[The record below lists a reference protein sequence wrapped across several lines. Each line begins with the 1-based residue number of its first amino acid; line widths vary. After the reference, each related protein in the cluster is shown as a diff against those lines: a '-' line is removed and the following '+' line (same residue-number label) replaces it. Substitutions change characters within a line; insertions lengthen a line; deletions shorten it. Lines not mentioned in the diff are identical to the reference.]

1 MGVSFLLQ
9 LYILSFCFRFI
20 EQEADMMKRLLSRN
34 SFDAET
40 EEACLEKQPKHTRQ
54 FLLGYPGKHLY
65 R

>member
-1 MGVSFLLQ
+1 MGVSFCRGCIYSL
-9 LYILSFCFRFI
+9 FCFRFI